1 MFASPVISAGA
12 GVVLA
17 GRGELGSPELPVLGR
32 HRPGDVAGALGETVQ
47 LGERL
52 GGRAAGLDAVAGQV
66 VVGGQRG
73 VDGETRGDAAQP
85 GLVVADHGD
94 KVSRRSDWSEC
105 NELDRRWES
114 KTEVLL

>member
-1 MFASPVISAGA
+1 MISAGA

-66 VVGGQRG
+66 VVGGQWG

-94 KVSRRSDWSEC
+94 KVSRRSDWSEY